1 MEKYVLVKD
10 INAFQV
16 KESKRTGH
24 YVIKDKNIS
33 ESILQEILY
42 EKQLEAFAS
51 ILSSICDGEIQLN
64 WIKKEYIRDHEF
76 VAKHYPEFL
85 I

>member
-1 MEKYVLVKD
+1 MKKYVVCNQLVFD
-10 INAFQV
+10 VI
-16 KESKRTGH
+16 ESKRTRY
-24 YVIKDKNIS
+24 YVIKDKNIT

-76 VAKHYPEFL
+76 VAKHNPEFL